1 MGNPLKE
8 SGHSNNS
15 GVKSAYDNFSQKSD
29 SQGSALN
36 DLNLDFSNTK
46 LRRKRTWRLAM
57 LLGFVLSVFWFVP
70 PVYRLM
76 SGSVTVT
83 RWDRKL
89 GETTAVIGPG
99 RPGWIKSKA
108 ISRHVLHSFVAAEDG
123 KFYYHSGFDVAEIAK
138 SIKTNIHRKRYA
150 RGASTISQQ
159 VVKMAFLSR
168 EKSLLRKAREA
179 VGTVLMEALLSKEQI
194 LGWYINLAEFG
205 DGVYGISEGC
215 RHYFNAKP
223 EQLTIEQSVH
233 LALVLPSPNSWSRGL
248 RNRNLTPFGHKR
260 FASILNN
267 MKLSG
272 YITKGQWQTALSRGD
287 FGRPINGYTKYI
299 ANEDTLS
306 NDCTIEACG
315 DTETDPVDEQNDD
328 ETPVVQSLNDSGAV
342 ATPLTGAEKQPALI
356 QESSTSASP
365 TPENSMSKT
374 PVPDPAVAEKALEI
388 TSPTQSEASTET
400 NTATTAPETDKPG
413 IDP

>member
-1 MGNPLKE
+1 MKH
-8 SGHSNNS
+8 SGHSNDRGERTS
-15 GVKSAYDNFSQKSD
+15 AEKSRALTSD
-29 SQGSALN
+29 PQGSALN
-36 DLNLDFSNTK
+36 HLNLDFTK
-46 LRRKRTWRLAM
+46 TKKRRKRTIRLVA
-57 LLGFVLSVFWFVP
+57 LFSFLTFIVWFVP

-76 SGSVTVT
+76 SGTVTVT

-89 GETTAVIGPG
+89 GETRAVVGPG
-99 RPGWIKSKA
+99 RPGWIKASA

-138 SIKTNIHRKRYA
+138 SIKTNINRKRYA

-179 VGTVLMEALLSKEQI
+179 VGTVLMEALLPKEKI
-194 LGWYINLAEFG
+194 LEWYINLAEFG

-215 RHYFNAKP
+215 RHYFKTKP

-248 RNRNLTPFGHKR
+248 RDRNLTPFGHKR

-272 YITKGQWQTALSRGD
+272 YITKSQWQTALSRGD
-287 FGRPINGYTKYI
+287 FGRPINGYTRYI
-299 ANEDTLS
+299 ANEDKLS

-315 DTETDPVDEQNDD
+315 DTETDPFDELSD
-328 ETPVVQSLNDSGAV
+328 ETQAIPSLKETEALASPLMSAKEEHSTTTLDSVSSKAE
-342 ATPLTGAEKQPALI
+342 TPNFKSSSQNSSDMQLPEVEQQKVELDIAAPSDPEEPAGPAL
-356 QESSTSASP
+356 
-365 TPENSMSKT
+365 
-374 PVPDPAVAEKALEI
+374 PDPEKVNLV
-388 TSPTQSEASTET
+388 P
-400 NTATTAPETDKPG
+400 
-413 IDP
+413 